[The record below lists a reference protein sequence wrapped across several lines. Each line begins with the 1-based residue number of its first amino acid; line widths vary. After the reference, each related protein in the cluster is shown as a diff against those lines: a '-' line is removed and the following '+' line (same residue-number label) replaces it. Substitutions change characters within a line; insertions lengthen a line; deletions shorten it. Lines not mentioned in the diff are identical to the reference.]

1 MNSILYKKVH
11 ELIQGAEHILLLTDE
26 RIDGDTVGS
35 TLGLYF
41 VLKEMGKHVEVYSP
55 KPMDRMLNF
64 LPGVEVIQRDP
75 SIFEQES
82 IDLVIVSDCADG
94 EHFKAHLSEHKQV
107 PLIAFDH
114 HESNPLY
121 ATVNIVEPEA
131 ASTGDVVWRFVKSM
145 GYDMN
150 KHAAQCFLTA
160 ICTDTNAF
168 TTGNTTVAAMEAAH
182 ELTAHGAK
190 LQIIVRETMMN
201 KSVETLKLWGI
212 AFERLYD
219 DSGYGALTT
228 VILRDD
234 FKKIG
239 VAESES
245 RAMIEFLNAM
255 IEGVDVLLVLKETA
269 EGDVKGSFRSLRTNV
284 AKMAAKWGGG
294 GHDRAAGFK
303 VKGAHLEKENDCW
316 TIVSNRPIKVDA

>member
-11 ELIQGAEHILLLTDE
+11 ELIGGAEHILLLTDE

-55 KPMDRMLNF
+55 KPMERMLNF
-64 LPGVEVIQRDP
+64 LPGVEVIQRDAA
-75 SIFEQES
+75 IFDQES
-82 IDLVIVSDCADG
+82 IDLVIVCDCADG
-94 EHFKAHLSEHKQV
+94 EYFKTDLKKRMQV

-121 ATVNIVEPEA
+121 ANVNIVEPEA
-131 ASTGDVVWRFVKSM
+131 ASTGDVVWRFVKAM
-145 GYDMN
+145 EYAMN
-150 KHAAQCFLTA
+150 KQAAQCFLTA

-190 LQIIVRETMMN
+190 LQVIVRETMMN

-219 DSGYGALTT
+219 DADYSALTT
-228 VILRDD
+228 VILQED

-239 VAESES
+239 VSESES

-255 IEGVDVLLVLKETA
+255 IEGVDVLLVLKETP
-269 EGDVKGSFRSLRTNV
+269 EGDVKGSFRSLHTNV

-303 VKGAHLEKENDCW
+303 VKNVHLEKKDGRW
-316 TIVSNRPIKVDA
+316 VMTKR